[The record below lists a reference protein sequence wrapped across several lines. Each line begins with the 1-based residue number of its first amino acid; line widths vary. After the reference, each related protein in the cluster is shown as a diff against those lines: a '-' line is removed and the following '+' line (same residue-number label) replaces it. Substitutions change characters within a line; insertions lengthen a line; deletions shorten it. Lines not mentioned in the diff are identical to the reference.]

1 MKKTI
6 KFFTAILIVFF
17 VLSCSSD
24 DDNNSQSLSVEI
36 VGNWSGT
43 FSGGDTGTWNINV
56 SESGAVT
63 GSGFSTTFQENY
75 TFEGNVNLDGQLNA
89 TFGTSSTGATFIG
102 VLNTN
107 GTGSGTWNNSD
118 ADLSGNWEGDKD

>member
-43 FSGGDTGTWNINV
+43 FSGEDTGTWNINV
-56 SESGAVT
+56 SESGEVT
-63 GSGFSTTFQENY
+63 GTGFSTTFQENY
-75 TFEGNVNLDGQLNA
+75 IFEGSVNLDGQLNA
-89 TFGTSSTGATFIG
+89 TVGTSSTGATFVG

-118 ADLSGNWEGDKD
+118 ADLSGNWEGNKD

>member
-6 KFFTAILIVFF
+6 KFFTAILILFF

-24 DDNNSQSLSVEI
+24 DDNDNQTLSAEI
-36 VGNWSGT
+36 VGDWSGT
-43 FSGGDTGTWNINV
+43 FSGGDVGTWNINV
-56 SESGAVT
+56 SESEVVT

-75 TFEGNVNLDGQLNA
+75 TFEGNVSLNGQLNA
-89 TFGTSSTGATFIG
+89 TVGTSSTGAIFIG

-107 GTGSGTWNNSD
+107 GNGSGTWNNSD
-118 ADLSGNWEGDKD
+118 ADLSGSWEGNKD